1 MAGREGGKKK
11 PLKQAKKG
19 QVEYDDDDKM
29 RIQKEKEAKK
39 LLADAQQQA
48 LKKGPMATAGIK
60 KSKK

>member
-48 LKKGPMATAGIK
+48 LKKGPMATA
-60 KSKK
+60 